1 MYERESREYSRELV
15 AHLLFHVRRLAI
27 DSQQAPF
34 IQERQGLVSEPLGLD
49 DTTRIRISLE
59 PAFRVCFVDRHKVS
73 LQALQFSLH
82 RHHVASELTSAN
94 PNEIRAR
101 HIFLFSIF
109 IFFYLFFFLI
119 FTSYRENTLPT

>member
-1 MYERESREYSRELV
+1 MLIVRKETAGIFTGAREQT
-15 AHLLFHVRRLAI
+15 HLLFDVRRLAI

-59 PAFRVCFVDRHKVS
+59 PAFRVRFVNRHKVS

-101 HIFLFSIF
+101 TFLFSIF
-109 IFFYLFFFLI
+109 IFI
-119 FTSYRENTLPT
+119 FVFIYFSF